1 MAIAIETKERNQSV
15 ELCRMIAAIAIVF
28 LHIPLPDPVGS
39 WIDCLSR
46 FAVPFF
52 FMVSGYYS
60 FGRDSS
66 WVKRRLINVLKLNI
80 YASLPY
86 YIWDYA
92 MSWRDA
98 GILSFV
104 RRGILKK
111 GIFIEWFLRHVS
123 LVSGHL
129 WYLAALVPCYLGL
142 WLYVRFREGETQNNK
157 PLYLTGFFL
166 MWVYFA
172 LGTILPVNEV
182 IIPYEA
188 YRNGWFLGIPLFLLG
203 MFLHEYEKTIVEKFQ
218 LNTKR
223 LILLI
228 AAGVLLSLL
237 QWRCYGVTELYLG
250 NLPEMIGLMLLLTAN
265 PILPR
270 SLGFLRGAASRFGRI
285 STVIY
290 IIHILVKDMYD
301 AYLLPR
307 AAESLGVLEPWMK
320 PFLVAIISFAGAIL
334 WDWLLRSI
342 KIRRPVKA

>member
-1 MAIAIETKERNQSV
+1 MQVAVEKKERNQSI
-15 ELCRMIAAIAIVF
+15 ELCRLTAAIAVVF
-28 LHIPLPDPVGS
+28 IHVALPDPIGG
-39 WIDCLSR
+39 WINCLCR

-52 FMVSGYYS
+52 FMVSGYFS
-60 FGRDSS
+60 FGRDSV
-66 WVKRRLINVLKLNI
+66 WVKGQLVKVLKLNL
-80 YASLPY
+80 YAPMLY
-86 YIWDYA
+86 YAWKYIEFY
-92 MSWRDA
+92 
-98 GILSFV
+98 
-104 RRGILKK
+104 RGSGLWAFLGDEVFHQ
-111 GIFIEWFLRHVS
+111 GIFMQWLIQHIGPGA
-123 LVSGHL
+123 GHL
-129 WYLAALVPCYLGL
+129 WFLSALVPCYLGL
-142 WLYVRFREGETQNNK
+142 WIYVRFREGETQNNK